1 VKPSLIIYS
10 CLAGS
15 EYHDVV
21 GMVRSVFR
29 MKRFCSVGLG
39 LLMSVLASSAQ
50 STKPATVHSHRAKAS
65 ATASVHHHAITAPPS
80 SKPPAG
86 VRSVDDQ
93 LNKLERDSARSLGA
107 KSKSPGSKTGH
118 FDASKSN
125 DGTARR
131 QPMNFRYQAP
141 AGASTGSQTG
151 QSSARNRS
159 GLRRRVNPGAR

>member
-1 VKPSLIIYS
+1 MAASMINTQWAQGVLTHMRKLSFI
-10 CLAGS
+10 CLGF
-15 EYHDVV
+15 V
-21 GMVRSVFR
+21 
-29 MKRFCSVGLG
+29 
-39 LLMSVLASSAQ
+39 MSVLASSAQ
-50 STKPATVHSHRAKAS
+50 STKPATVHRHRARAS
-65 ATASVHHHAITAPPS
+65 ATASVHHHTITAPPG

-93 LNKLERDSARSLGA
+93 LNRLERDSARSLA
-107 KSKSPGSKTGH
+107 ANSKSPTGKAGH

-141 AGASTGSQTG
+141 PDASRGSQTG

-159 GLRRRVNPGAR
+159 GSRQRVNPGAR